1 MSWKLYVVFVCW
13 LLNPDITE
21 IFPNTIQE
29 ARISIVKGG
38 FWLSGVSGFEVLNL
52 NSSKVD
58 LPHYKIA
65 WFLIA

>member
-1 MSWKLYVVFVCW
+1 MSWKLYVFFVCW
-13 LLNPDITE
+13 LLSPDITE

-38 FWLSGVSGFEVLNL
+38 FWLPDVSGFEVLNL

-58 LPHYKIA
+58 LLHYKIA

>member
-29 ARISIVKGG
+29 ARISMVKGG
-38 FWLSGVSGFEVLNL
+38 FLLGVSGFEVLNL

-58 LPHYKIA
+58 LLHYKIA